1 MQDIQTSSTSLVIE
15 VLYGVLYSFLGVVFG
30 YLFYTRV
37 IDYYLSKM
45 HYAKYPICK
54 EVLGLW
60 GSYPFIGNLFAILYT
75 LWYKEKYDCPRHPV
89 DVFVREF
96 YEEPP
101 KVVVAY
107 YSAGTSL
114 LISDPKIV
122 EAMYT
127 SKNSFFSKHP
137 LVKDLQECL
146 IGDSIL
152 FAETSLEWKE
162 ARKKISPAFY
172 KGKLV
177 SLIELAR

>member
-1 MQDIQTSSTSLVIE
+1 ME
-15 VLYGVLYSFLGVVFG
+15 
-30 YLFYTRV
+30 
-37 IDYYLSKM
+37 
-45 HYAKYPICK
+45 
-54 EVLGLW
+54 
-60 GSYPFIGNLFAILYT
+60 
-75 LWYKEKYDCPRHPV
+75 
-89 DVFVREF
+89 
-96 YEEPP
+96 
-101 KVVVAY
+101 AY

-114 LISDPKIV
+114 LISDPKVV

-177 SLIELAR
+177 SLIELARQSVKQYVSNLHAKIDKSDEG